1 MADSSLI
8 LVLIATF
15 VFTKSNTKHKYLNK
29 NTTHVFQ
36 TCLPAG
42 TYCDVISGSKSNG
55 VYTGKTENVEVTVQ
69 LALRFYMMK
78 KMAYWQFTPK

>member
-1 MADSSLI
+1 M
-8 LVLIATF
+8 
-15 VFTKSNTKHKYLNK
+15 K

-55 VYTGKTENVEVTVQ
+55 TCTGKRVNVGGGGRANIVIFSYEDDGVLVIHAGVST
-69 LALRFYMMK
+69 
-78 KMAYWQFTPK
+78 AYNFII